1 LIESLLLAVTRV
13 STMSEDK
20 PLTGA
25 TGFFFER
32 DNRLFL
38 VTSRHVVLDE
48 ASNHR
53 PDRLEVELHVD
64 PKNIGAV
71 IQWSIPLYGGSQPL
85 WRQGVDSGGSVDVVA
100 IEIERAAL
108 PETILLSAFTPAHLV
123 TEFDQIEV
131 GTPVLIAGFPLGF
144 HDHLHHLPVARQAII
159 ASAFGV
165 RFQGQG
171 YFLTDAM
178 MHRGTSGAP
187 VVARLT
193 AERSGRG
200 DLAWML
206 LGVHAARMDVTN
218 RDVDQD
224 ERLNL
229 NCAWY
234 ADILLT
240 LTE

>member
-1 LIESLLLAVTRV
+1 LIESLLLVVTRV
-13 STMSEDK
+13 STLSGDR

-32 DNRLFL
+32 ENRLFL

-53 PDRLEVELHVD
+53 PDRLVVELHVD
-64 PKNIGAV
+64 AINIGKV
-71 IQWSIPLYGGSQPL
+71 IQWSIPLYGGNQPL
-85 WRQGVDSGGSVDVVA
+85 WRQGVDSAGSVDVVA
-100 IEIERAAL
+100 MEIQRPAL
-108 PETILLSAFTPAHLV
+108 PESMLLSAFTPAHLV
-123 TEFDQIEV
+123 ADLDQVEV
-131 GTPVLIAGFPLGF
+131 GNPVLIVGFPLGF
-144 HDHLHHLPVARQAII
+144 HDNFHHLPVARQAVI
-159 ASAFGV
+159 ASAFGI

-171 YFLTDAM
+171 YFLTDAR

-187 VVARLT
+187 VVARAT

-206 LGVHAARMDVTN
+206 LGVHSARMDVAN
-218 RDVDQD
+218 RDIHED

-234 ADILLT
+234 ADVLLT